1 MWPCL
6 RRATTN
12 GYSAAV
18 DEDFD
23 SPPVRQSD
31 ELNLSLDGWEG
42 PLDLLLNLARAQK
55 VDLTQISI
63 LQLVEQYLTYLAEAR
78 ALKLEIAADYLVMAA
93 WLAYLKSCLLL
104 PKDPEQDPSPEEIAL
119 RLQLRLQRL
128 DAMREAGARLL
139 GRDRIGRDV
148 FLRGAPEGLRLI
160 RKAAWRVRD
169 FDLFA
174 AYGVVRARTQ
184 PAMHVVHARAVMTLD
199 EALERVGKM
208 IGTALDWTFLESF
221 LPHSQ
226 DPQYRR
232 SALASSFLAALE
244 LARRGRLD
252 IAQDEPFAPIRLK
265 VAA

>member
-1 MWPCL
+1 M
-6 RRATTN
+6 
-12 GYSAAV
+12 
-18 DEDFD
+18 DEDFEER
-23 SPPVRQSD
+23 PVRQSD
-31 ELNLSLDGWEG
+31 ELNLTLDGWEG

-55 VDLTQISI
+55 VDLAQISI
-63 LQLVEQYLTYLAEAR
+63 LQLVEQYLTYLGEAR

-139 GRDRIGRDV
+139 GRDRVGRDV
-148 FLRGAPEGLRLI
+148 FLRANPEGLRLV
-160 RKAAWRVRD
+160 RKSAWQVRD

-184 PAMHVVHARAVMTLD
+184 PAMHVVHARSVMTLD
-199 EALERVGKM
+199 EAIERVSKM
-208 IGTALDWTFLESF
+208 IGMALDWTFLESF
-221 LPHSQ
+221 LPKTDDAQ
-226 DPQYRR
+226 FRR

-244 LARRGRLD
+244 LARRGRLELS
-252 IAQDEPFAPIRLK
+252 QDEPFAPIRLK
-265 VAA
+265 RAA

>member
-1 MWPCL
+1 
-6 RRATTN
+6 
-12 GYSAAV
+12 V

-23 SPPVRQSD
+23 ERPIRQSD
-31 ELNLSLDGWEG
+31 ELTLSLDGWEG

-55 VDLTQISI
+55 VDLVQISI

-104 PKDPEQDPSPEEIAL
+104 PKDPEADPSPEEIAL
-119 RLQLRLQRL
+119 RLQMRLQRL

-139 GRDRIGRDV
+139 GRDRISRDV
-148 FLRGAPEGLRLI
+148 FVRGAPEGLRLI
-160 RKAAWRVRD
+160 RKAAWQVRD

-184 PAMHVVHARAVMTLD
+184 PALHVVHARAVMTLE
-199 EALERVGKM
+199 EAIERVGRM
-208 IGTALDWTFLESF
+208 IGMALEWTFLETF
-221 LPHSQ
+221 LPPSK
-226 DPQYRR
+226 DPQFRR

-265 VAA
+265 AA

>member
-1 MWPCL
+1 M
-6 RRATTN
+6 
-12 GYSAAV
+12 

-23 SPPVRQSD
+23 ERPIRAQSD
-31 ELNLSLDGWEG
+31 ELTLALDGWEG

-63 LQLVEQYLTYLAEAR
+63 LQLVEQYLAYLAEAR

-104 PKDPEQDPSPEEIAL
+104 PKDSEADPSPEEIAL
-119 RLQLRLQRL
+119 RLQMRLLRL

-148 FLRGAPEGLRLI
+148 FVRGSPEGLRLV
-160 RKAAWRVRD
+160 RKSAWQARD

-174 AYGVVRARTQ
+174 AYGAVKARTQ
-184 PAMHVVHARAVMTLD
+184 PAMHVVHARSVMTLE
-199 EALERVGKM
+199 EAIERVARM
-208 IGTALDWTFLESF
+208 IGSAIEWTFLESF
-221 LPHSQ
+221 LPTTQ
-226 DPQYRR
+226 DPLFRR
-232 SALASSFLAALE
+232 SSLASSFLAALE

-252 IAQDEPFAPIRLK
+252 IAQDEPFAPIKLR
-265 VAA
+265 AA

>member
-1 MWPCL
+1 MGIVP
-6 RRATTN
+6 R
-12 GYSAAV
+12 V

-31 ELNLSLDGWEG
+31 ELNLTLDGWEG

-55 VDLTQISI
+55 VDLAQISI

-104 PKDPEQDPSPEEIAL
+104 PKDPEQDPTPEEIAL
-119 RLQLRLQRL
+119 RLQMRLQRL

-139 GRDRIGRDV
+139 GRDRVGRDV

-160 RKAAWRVRD
+160 RKANWQVRD

-174 AYGVVRARTQ
+174 AYGAVRARTQ
-184 PAMHVVHARAVMTLD
+184 PAMHVIHARSVMTLE
-199 EALERVGKM
+199 EAIDRVSRM
-208 IGTALDWTFLESF
+208 IGMALDWTFLESF
-221 LPHSQ
+221 LPDTEDLQ
-226 DPQYRR
+226 LRR

-252 IAQDEPFAPIRLK
+252 IAQDEPFALIRLK

>member
-1 MWPCL
+1 
-6 RRATTN
+6 
-12 GYSAAV
+12 V
-18 DEDFD
+18 DDQDFD
-23 SPPVRQSD
+23 ERPIRQPD
-31 ELNLSLDGWEG
+31 ELTLSLDGWEG
-42 PLDLLLNLARAQK
+42 PLDLLLSLARVQK
-55 VDLTQISI
+55 VDLAQISI
-63 LQLVEQYLTYLAEAR
+63 LQLVEQYLTYLNEAR

-148 FLRGAPEGLRLI
+148 FIRGAPEGLRLI
-160 RKAAWRVRD
+160 RRAAWQVRD

-174 AYGVVRARTQ
+174 AYGAVRARTQ

-199 EALERVGKM
+199 EAIERVSKM

-221 LPHSQ
+221 LPASQ
-226 DPQYRR
+226 DPQFRR
-232 SALASSFLAALE
+232 SALASSFVAALE

-252 IAQDEPFAPIRLK
+252 IAQDEPFAPIKLK
-265 VAA
+265 AA